1 MALVLRKMAL
11 IAPLALLVA
20 VPAQAQDPRI
30 EFQGWVGYTFS
41 DGVSGDSIMAGDG
54 NVYNRVDPKN
64 SGSYGLSLGFFVT
77 ENAEVGFLWDRQDT
91 ILEAKG
97 STTSEVS
104 DMNIDNYHGFVAYN
118 FGDVDDTV
126 RPYVLGGLGVTR
138 YSNIII
144 RGVDQTFDIPS
155 SSKFSTT
162 WGAGVKIY
170 PSRAF
175 GIFGG
180 VRWTPTFIKSDAT
193 GWWCDPFWGCWV
205 TSNTQYANQWE
216 FSGGLSL
223 RF

>member
-1 MALVLRKMAL
+1 MLNKMAW

-20 VPAQAQDPRI
+20 VPAQAQDPRV

-64 SGSYGLSLGFFVT
+64 SSSDGLSLGFFVT

-97 STTSEVS
+97 STTSAVS

-138 YSNIII
+138 YSNMLIE
-144 RGVDQTFDIPS
+144 GPNQTFDVPS
-155 SSKFSTT
+155 ESRFSTT

-180 VRWTPTFIKSDAT
+180 VRWTPTFIKSDAS

-205 TSNTQYANQWE
+205 TSNTQYSNQWE

>member
-1 MALVLRKMAL
+1 MLKKIAW

-20 VPAQAQDPRI
+20 VPAHAQDPRI
-30 EFQGWVGYTFS
+30 EFQGWIGYNFS
-41 DGVSGDSIMAGDG
+41 DGVSGDTVQGGDG
-54 NVYNRVDPKN
+54 NLYNRVDPKN
-64 SGSYGLSLGFFVT
+64 SSSYGLSLGFFFT

-91 ILEAKG
+91 TLEASG
-97 STTSEVS
+97 NVTNEVS
-104 DMNIDNYHGFVAYN
+104 PMNIDNYHGFVAYN
-118 FGDVDDTV
+118 FGDVDDTI

-138 YSNIII
+138 YSNIMIE
-144 RGVDQTFDIPS
+144 GLAQTVDVPS
-155 SSKFSTT
+155 ESRFSTT

-175 GIFGG
+175 GIFSG

>member
-1 MALVLRKMAL
+1 MAL

-30 EFQGWVGYTFS
+30 ELQGWIGYVAS
-41 DGVSGDSIMAGDG
+41 DGVSGDTIQGGDG
-54 NVYNRVDPKN
+54 NLYNRVDPKN
-64 SGSYGLSLGFFVT
+64 SSSYGLSVGFFVT
-77 ENAEVGFLWDRQDT
+77 ENAEVGFLWGRQD
-91 ILEAKG
+91 
-97 STTSEVS
+97 STLVATGNATSDIS
-104 DMNIDNYHGFVAYN
+104 PMNIDNYHGFAAYN
-118 FGDVDDTV
+118 FGDVDDTI

-138 YSNIII
+138 YSNITVMP
-144 RGVDQTFDIPS
+144 VDDNAFDVPS
-155 SSKFSTT
+155 QSRFSTT

-170 PSRAF
+170 PTRAF
-175 GIFGG
+175 GIVGG

-216 FSGGLSL
+216 FSGGLTL